1 MNVFEEI
8 NRDRILLKAW
18 FNLYCGSILQYIN
31 LPSPVIFM
39 DMGIGN
45 IANMKPV
52 INFFVKPVCLI
63 SEPFR
68 EEAIKTL
75 YPHAQIWHINK
86 EPPAFNHVCI
96 CNFLNQR
103 KWQIEFI
110 IKHQFEHRIGHYG
123 DQCTKW
129 RKIFNY
135 HIPFDICD
143 DEIKSNN
150 NLLKPIKNENYD
162 GSDRDKR
169 YLPDV
174 DTMERAY

>member
-86 EPPAFNHVCI
+86 EPPIFMQERELLAELIPNGFEKTEAGG
-96 CNFLNQR
+96 Q
-103 KWQIEFI
+103 K
-110 IKHQFEHRIGHYG
+110 IK
-123 DQCTKW
+123 
-129 RKIFNY
+129 
-135 HIPFDICD
+135 
-143 DEIKSNN
+143 
-150 NLLKPIKNENYD
+150 
-162 GSDRDKR
+162 
-169 YLPDV
+169 
-174 DTMERAY
+174 